1 MKTKRRHQLKSL
13 TIIGG
18 FLDGVRIDLATGLNC
33 IIGARGTGKTT
44 ILELIRWA
52 MDALPRREVAAA
64 ARKRIEALV
73 DGNLEGGRI
82 ELEVETA
89 DGHFEFL
96 MKL

>member
-44 ILELIRWA
+44 I
-52 MDALPRREVAAA
+52 
-64 ARKRIEALV
+64 
-73 DGNLEGGRI
+73 
-82 ELEVETA
+82 
-89 DGHFEFL
+89 F
-96 MKL
+96 